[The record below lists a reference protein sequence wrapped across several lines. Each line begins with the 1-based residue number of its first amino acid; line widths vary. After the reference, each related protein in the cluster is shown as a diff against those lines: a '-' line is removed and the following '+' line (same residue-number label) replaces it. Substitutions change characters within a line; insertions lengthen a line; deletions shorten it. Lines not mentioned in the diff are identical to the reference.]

1 MEDVELDLSILEEQE
16 KTYSSLTDING
27 VNLFTD
33 KYEETVIQYKKRQ
46 EEEQGSVRGV
56 LFVEEPE
63 KEADIYEQVKQ
74 ELFLG
79 EEAQII
85 QKETADASEDTTYLT
100 PILVITLLATILLL
114 KSYVEKRKRKWHNN
128 ETDTYVYES

>member
-1 MEDVELDLSILEEQE
+1 M
-16 KTYSSLTDING
+16 
-27 VNLFTD
+27 
-33 KYEETVIQYKKRQ
+33 
-46 EEEQGSVRGV
+46 
-56 LFVEEPE
+56 
-63 KEADIYEQVKQ
+63 KQ

>member
-46 EEEQGSVRGV
+46 EEEQGSV
-56 LFVEEPE
+56 P
-63 KEADIYEQVKQ
+63 
-74 ELFLG
+74 
-79 EEAQII
+79 
-85 QKETADASEDTTYLT
+85 T
-100 PILVITLLATILLL
+100 
-114 KSYVEKRKRKWHNN
+114 
-128 ETDTYVYES
+128 

>member
-1 MEDVELDLSILEEQE
+1 MEDVELDLSILEEHE

-46 EEEQGSVRGV
+46 EEEQGSVQEV

-63 KEADIYEQVKQ
+63 KEADIYEQVKE

-128 ETDTYVYES
+128 ETDAYVYES